1 MLSTGRS
8 CDGRRLRMPCVH
20 CSCQTKTI
28 SAFFF
33 EFHSPHHKDWR
44 LGSQQVRQ
52 NCIGFHGRCKT
63 QRGHLRRKPKICTA
77 NPGSS
82 LHLTTTSR
90 NSSCSLSLSL
100 SCIQHN
106 HIVCVARLII
116 GLFTC
121 ALGWRRKANNP
132 KQSYMYY
139 NNV

>member
-100 SCIQHN
+100 MYT
-106 HIVCVARLII
+106 A
-116 GLFTC
+116 
-121 ALGWRRKANNP
+121 
-132 KQSYMYY
+132 QSYCMRCAPY
-139 NNV
+139 NWFIHMCIGVAAQGKQPETELYVL

>member
-8 CDGRRLRMPCVH
+8 CDGRRLRMPWGQSHSQVTRSKKEALWECSLVH

-33 EFHSPHHKDWR
+33 EFHSPHHKGWR

-63 QRGHLRRKPKICTA
+63 QRGHLRRKPKICSPA

-100 SCIQHN
+100 SH
-106 HIVCVARLII
+106 VYSTII
-116 GLFTC
+116 LYAVR
-121 ALGWRRKANNP
+121 AL
-132 KQSYMYY
+132 
-139 NNV
+139 